1 MEIEIA
7 LGFTYKTQFR
17 LIFPAVKTKGY
28 NTPQSQLQREC
39 LASHRNTKQTFPW
52 DHMLF
57 KAFHFLLVQAEA
69 SSKLWI
75 SDKLLSDFCCNH
87 LRNELSSANLIC
99 LWLL

>member
-28 NTPQSQLQREC
+28 NASQSQLQQEC
-39 LASHRNTKQTFPW
+39 LASHCNTKQTFPW

-57 KAFHFLLVQAEA
+57 KVFHFLLVQAEA
-69 SSKLWI
+69 SSKL
-75 SDKLLSDFCCNH
+75 
-87 LRNELSSANLIC
+87 
-99 LWLL
+99 